1 MVLLTPG
8 SQSPVRK
15 RYRRRILDEDRIAAL
30 ESRART
36 RREPLLS
43 QRRVTLHPGGSAE
56 GGQGAREAAEDAGE
70 AGEGEGGGLDGE
82 RSEGIERGE
91 ASRGMQGGPE
101 GLDGRAGSAGQDERG
116 GETGPAPRAKSPL
129 RRMSTD
135 STLTPQSS
143 TSSEPLVSNKR
154 SERTQPSAKRLGPV
168 PDPLKVAR
176 VLSPHVKGKKRAHSE
191 DELPTSMEQLLDILP
206 KTRTTIKKKTPG
218 KKRDLR
224 VDPFASPVP
233 SPRSRQPAPR
243 PSALFRQAQDGSHDE
258 AELPHNYL
266 GAADLAGMSSKT
278 KTRYVERAAGGY
290 LRPLVFDSEEASE
303 YVPSDEERE
312 VKKKTRKRKRA
323 KQDTGHDDVK
333 RLKKGQA
340 AKGDF
345 IRRTEQT
352 AFAPLLN
359 RQAQPAPKAGH
370 RRTKPLARKNTVS
383 GLGEQVSRATGL
395 RIKRSARANQE
406 KKPAKR
412 HQTLDVRR
420 RPLEFGFEE
429 EAGDVA
435 PSAFGDSPTHATFA
449 SKTAP
454 SRSKNRSAAVPHF
467 RHRFEPARLPPPM
480 PFASFQPSSN
490 VAQQQTPPLDL
501 QHSSKQVE
509 KVDPPAHPAP
519 ASKATGP
526 QLATS
531 KFRFDCGAKAHKAL
545 TVDTEKWYANLAEAQ
560 AQDENLS
567 PLAAR
572 TPSLDAQNSGQEKG
586 QCVETGEHVEKSI
599 AKVNVSAKKQKTLR
613 RLPTM
618 PDFTFAP
625 SLEQAERV
633 GEEIAGSKEA
643 APQDEA
649 EAGHDSSRK
658 VRDGPP
664 QQAARVAQV
673 VPRRAP
679 TVLVP
684 PTPLLASPLPD
695 SSFTSLPLPTAG
707 GERLFVPTSSAVVGI
722 VDRNE
727 DKPSSSP
734 SLRSLD
740 LHGEDPAADRFILSD
755 SPLLSRIPS
764 LDSDSPLP
772 TRSMPKTTGRRKVGR
787 RLLSSSP
794 STAPHLSREPTSQL
808 EADGLVE
815 QPPSDV
821 FYIAGTETL
830 EAAAV
835 DLSAT
840 EEARDEDDFGT
851 ISLESAD
858 DLFDLR
864 ASLPLTAMA
873 QQAVDDKRAQVTQQ
887 RNDSILPSPPQ
898 TTPRRRRWL

>member
-56 GGQGAREAAEDAGE
+56 GGQ
-70 AGEGEGGGLDGE
+70 
-82 RSEGIERGE
+82 
-91 ASRGMQGGPE
+91 
-101 GLDGRAGSAGQDERG
+101 GQDERG